1 MKNNI
6 IDIVS
11 NGFNTKDKW
20 GLVIG
25 DIMLDHYIIGNVERL
40 SPEAPVPIVNVN
52 DNIYKIGGAGNVALN
67 LSNLGINTFIVGEIG
82 NDYSAEVLKDLFN
95 ENGIST
101 KNLIKKKG
109 STTTKTRIMGGQ
121 QQMVRL
127 DYEELST
134 GPSEIELKKILKLIS
149 NSPSAIIISDY
160 EKGFLSALALKKIIQ
175 AANKKNIPLLVD
187 PKGKELEKYRG
198 ATAITPNKKEAYLLA
213 NLTDKDEKFLDS
225 SLKKLIKKYNFNYIA
240 MTQGELGIKHIT
252 TNKVEEFPTR
262 TSEQVF
268 DVSGAGDT
276 VIATLTACII
286 GNLPL
291 KDSFELANLAA
302 GIVIRKIGTMAIERN
317 ELLIELHSLISIN
330 TIKKVTGN
338 KEDLINEVATLRKN
352 NTNKNNQEKIIIGFT
367 NGCFD
372 ILHAGHVTYLA
383 KAKEQVDLLIVAL
396 NSDSSVRKIKG
407 TNRPI
412 IGEADRALV
421 LCALESV
428 GNVILFDEATPLS
441 LIKSIKPDVLFKGN
455 DYKIKNV
462 VGAKEIKKW
471 GGKVSLIPVVKGK
484 STTKIIKKMS

>member
-67 LSNLGINTFIVGEIG
+67 LSNLGIHTFIVGEIG
-82 NDYSAEVLKDLFN
+82 NDYSAEVLKDLFKD
-95 ENGIST
+95 NGIST

>member
-82 NDYSAEVLKDLFN
+82 NDYSAEVLKDLFK

-149 NSPSAIIISDY
+149 NRPSAIIISDY

>member
-1 MKNNI
+1 LKNNI

-82 NDYSAEVLKDLFN
+82 NDYSAEVLKDLFK

-149 NSPSAIIISDY
+149 NRPSAIIISDY